1 MHSDDHHGHSH
12 AHGHSHGPKEEGKS
26 ALFYRLISIGI
37 GIIILIATPF
47 IINLV
52 SDYSIVQIRELYA
65 TNNNIPDSEIVI
77 GTVSRTQTINQT
89 EAGDNL
95 VTQIMVVRPES
106 GGDEIRISANYFQEN
121 QVPTLRNGDRVFY
134 QVQTIPESGE
144 EVYQFVDVYRLNIL
158 FWLLAILVVVTLLM
172 TGLKGVSAFIGLI
185 FTTMVIFNYLLPE
198 ILSGSPIIF
207 TTFAATLVI
216 TVISMYLSHGIRKPT
231 SVAVLSAL
239 FTIFLTFVVSLI
251 VENAMKYTGVSTHEL
266 AELQLL
272 ETLSEQNFNIR
283 SLFLAGIVLGTL
295 GVLDDVTIA
304 QAYVVDELYK
314 ANKSFKPFEVF
325 WSALRVGQEH
335 IVSLINTLTL
345 AYVATGIP
353 LIIPFI
359 IYGVGDVW
367 VLLNSEIIS
376 GEIVRAIL
384 GSLTLFM
391 AIPIS
396 TLFASFLLNEDFAR
410 RFKLKLTKKKTY

>member
-1 MHSDDHHGHSH
+1 MHSHDHHGHSH
-12 AHGHSHGPKEEGKS
+12 GHGHIHGPQESGKKV
-26 ALFYRLISIGI
+26 LYYRLVSIGV
-37 GIIILIATPF
+37 GIIILILTPF
-47 IINLV
+47 IINLI
-52 SDYSIVQIRELYA
+52 SDFSIAQIRELYA
-65 TNNNIPDSEIVI
+65 SNNTAQDSEILL
-77 GTVSRTQTINQT
+77 GTISRTQIINQS
-89 EAGDNL
+89 EANDNL
-95 VTQIMVVRPES
+95 ITQIKVIQPED
-106 GGDEIRISANYFQEN
+106 GGEEFEISANYFQEN
-121 QVPTLRNGDRVFY
+121 QVPSLNRGDRVFY
-134 QVQTIPESGE
+134 EVQTIPETSE
-144 EVYQFVDVYRLNIL
+144 QVYQFVDVYRLNII
-158 FWLLAILVVVTLLM
+158 FWLLGILIVVTIIM
-172 TGLKGVSAFIGLI
+172 TGLKGFSAFIGLI
-185 FTTMVIFNYLLPE
+185 FTSLIIFNYLLPE
-198 ILSGSPIIF
+198 ILSGAPIIF
-207 TTFAATLVI
+207 TTFMAALVI

-231 SVAVLSAL
+231 TIAVLSAL
-239 FTIFLTFVVSLI
+239 VTIFLTFVVSLV
-251 VENAMKYTGVSTHEL
+251 VENLMNFTGVSTHEL

-272 ETLSEQNFNIR
+272 ETLDQQGFNIR

-314 ANKSFKPFEVF
+314 AKESFKPMDAF

-353 LIIPFI
+353 FIIPFI

-396 TLFASFLLNEDFAR
+396 TLFSAYLLNEEYVKNLRLRTD
-410 RFKLKLTKKKTY
+410 Y